1 MKTKKKYN
9 LIQTLLLGLTLLVA
23 SPTLTMAAE
32 TPEKEKSN
40 HTLAMEVILGNWGN
54 GQERKDRL
62 TEAGYEYQAIQDI
75 VNSYQGILYDVSSL
89 MENNTTVKQNGTQE
103 TKQVTQAKRSKKTA
117 SKKTENKKTTSEK
130 ATSEKA
136 VSEKAVSEKAVNEKV
151 VNEKA
156 QSSRLYSLRDLQ
168 FHGVINWKGYKFT
181 YYSQRV

>member
-32 TPEKEKSN
+32 NLEKEKSN
-40 HTLAMEVILGNWGN
+40 HTLAMEVILGDWGN

-62 TEAGYEYQAIQDI
+62 TEAGYEYEAIQDI

-130 ATSEKA
+130 
-136 VSEKAVSEKAVNEKV
+136 VVNEKAVNENA
-151 VNEKA
+151 VNKKA

>member
-9 LIQTLLLGLTLLVA
+9 LIQTLLLALTLLIA

-32 TPEKEKSN
+32 TLEKEKSN
-40 HTLAMEVILGNWGN
+40 HTLALEVILGDWGN

-62 TEAGYEYQAIQDI
+62 TNAGYEYRAIQDI
-75 VNSYQGILYDVSSL
+75 VNSYQGILYDISL
-89 MENNTTVKQNGTQE
+89 LVERKTA
-103 TKQVTQAKRSKKTA
+103 TKQIGIEEVKKPTEKQEVKKPTEKQEVKKSVQKPKVKKTVQEP
-117 SKKTENKKTTSEK
+117 KTKT
-130 ATSEKA
+130 A
-136 VSEKAVSEKAVNEKV
+136 VRKQT
-151 VNEKA
+151 

>member
-1 MKTKKKYN
+1 MKVKKKYN
-9 LIQTLLLGLTLLVA
+9 LIQALLLALTLLIA

-32 TPEKEKSN
+32 TLEKEKSN
-40 HTLAMEVILGNWGN
+40 HALAMEVILGDWGN

-89 MENNTTVKQNGTQE
+89 MENNTAVKQNDTQQ
-103 TKQVTQAKRSKKTA
+103 TKQVTQAKRNKKTA
-117 SKKTENKKTTSEK
+117 SKKTENKKTTN
-130 ATSEKA
+130 EKA
-136 VSEKAVSEKAVNEKV
+136 VSEKAVSEKV
-151 VNEKA
+151 VNKKA

-168 FHGVINWKGYKFT
+168 FHGVINWEGYKFT

>member
-32 TPEKEKSN
+32 TLEKEKSN
-40 HTLAMEVILGNWGN
+40 HALAMEVILGDWGN

-75 VNSYQGILYDVSSL
+75 VNSYQGILYDVSL
-89 MENNTTVKQNGTQE
+89 LVERKTAA
-103 TKQVTQAKRSKKTA
+103 KQVGIEEVKKPVEKQKV
-117 SKKTENKKTTSEK
+117 KKSVQKPKVKKSVQKPKVKKTTQKPK
-130 ATSEKA
+130 AKTA
-136 VSEKAVSEKAVNEKV
+136 VRKQT
-151 VNEKA
+151 